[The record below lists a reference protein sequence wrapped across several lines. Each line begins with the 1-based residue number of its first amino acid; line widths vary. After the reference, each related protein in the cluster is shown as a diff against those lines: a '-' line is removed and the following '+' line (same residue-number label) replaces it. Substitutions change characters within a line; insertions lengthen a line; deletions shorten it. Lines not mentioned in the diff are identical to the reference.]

1 MKFITEDDLRDL
13 YRKAPFTEYVIEP
26 GTRITPG
33 ARQFLADRQI
43 FLPDEE
49 PVLTGRSINK
59 QAGNPEKQAGNP
71 DKQGSNPGKQA
82 KEKTVSGKRLS
93 VRMESMETLLLLM
106 QMDIEEAFE
115 NCVDDKQCEEVTGKV
130 NQIIN
135 TLSQM
140 ICYAAGGETCQRRD

>member
-49 PVLTGRSINK
+49 TALMGKGISRQTNK
-59 QAGNPEKQAGNP
+59 PEKQT
-71 DKQGSNPGKQA
+71 
-82 KEKTVSGKRLS
+82 KEKTVVCERLG
-93 VRMESMETLLLLM
+93 VRMKSMETLFLLM
-106 QMDIEEAFE
+106 QLDIEEAFE
-115 NCVDDKQCEEVTGKV
+115 NCADHEQCEEVKGKV

-140 ICYAAGGETCQRRD
+140 ICVAAGGETCQRKD

>member
-1 MKFITEDDLRDL
+1 MKFITEEDLRDL
-13 YRKAPFTEYVIEP
+13 YRKEPFTEYVIEP

-49 PVLTGRSINK
+49 PVLTGRSISK
-59 QAGNPEKQAGNP
+59 QASKPGKPAEEKQIC
-71 DKQGSNPGKQA
+71 
-82 KEKTVSGKRLS
+82 GKRLGARMKS
-93 VRMESMETLLLLM
+93 VETLFLLM

-115 NCVDDKQCEEVTGKV
+115 DCVDNKQWEEVAGKV

-135 TLSQM
+135 KLSQM
-140 ICYAAGGETCQRRD
+140 ICNTAGGETCQRED

>member
-1 MKFITEDDLRDL
+1 MKFITEEDLRDL
-13 YRKAPFTEYVIEP
+13 YRKEPFTEYVIEP

-49 PVLTGRSINK
+49 PVLTGRST
-59 QAGNPEKQAGNP
+59 
-71 DKQGSNPGKQA
+71 GKQA
-82 KEKTVSGKRLS
+82 SKPCKPAEEKSVYGKRLGTRMKS
-93 VRMESMETLLLLM
+93 VETLFLLM

-115 NCVDDKQCEEVTGKV
+115 DCVDNKQCEEVTGKV

-140 ICYAAGGETCQRRD
+140 ICDTAGGGTCQRKD